1 MPWLLLVDPSDAML
15 DGARA
20 AVERFYDVVAVDGE
34 KDARYAIS
42 KWETPVAVAV
52 RLSLEA
58 PDDGLVL
65 AGKLREVVSEDTL
78 IVVYGKPSHSI
89 KDPVERARKLYVDSF
104 LPQDARGDDVAKLI
118 YAELHGG
125 HAVSVRKTNQREDAR
140 RRAERESQKQQDPGK
155 TRDEL
160 SRQAVDH
167 VKHHRVT
174 LRPGQ
179 REATWGEIMDA
190 DLTPANLK
198 VLWDKSNGRPAYLV
212 DDDAE
217 AAEA

>member
-1 MPWLLLVDPSDAML
+1 MLLVDPSDAML

-42 KWETPVAVAV
+42 KWEPPVAVAV
-52 RLSLEA
+52 KLSLEG
-58 PDDGLVL
+58 PDDGLLL
-65 AGKLREVVSEDTL
+65 AGRLREVVSDDTL
-78 IVVYGKPSHSI
+78 ILVYGKPSPAI
-89 KDPVERARKLYVDSF
+89 KDPFERARKLYVDTF
-104 LPQDARGDDVAKLI
+104 LPQDATGTDLGKLV

-125 HAVSVRKTNQREDAR
+125 HAIAVRKTHQREDAKK
-140 RRAERESQKQQDPGK
+140 RAEREARKEEDPSK
-155 TRDEL
+155 RRTEL
-160 SRQAVDH
+160 THEAVDQ

-190 DLTPANLK
+190 DLTLGNLK
-198 VLWDKSNGRPAYLV
+198 VLWDKSNGRPAYLL
-212 DDDAE
+212 DQLEE
-217 AAEA
+217 APEA